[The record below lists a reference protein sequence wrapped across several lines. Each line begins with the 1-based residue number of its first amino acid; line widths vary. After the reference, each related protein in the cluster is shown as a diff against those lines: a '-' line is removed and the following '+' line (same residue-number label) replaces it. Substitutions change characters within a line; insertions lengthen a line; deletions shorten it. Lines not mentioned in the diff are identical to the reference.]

1 MSDAMQVLAVAGALL
16 AVAQVIAS
24 LPGGRR
30 KDDDRAQSPRQA
42 VESAASPGAWYW
54 ASASAS
60 TAGRKSGVRLAGH

>member
-16 AVAQVIAS
+16 TVAQVIAC

-30 KDDDRAQSPRQA
+30 KEDDRASSSRQGL
-42 VESAASPGAWYW
+42 ESAVSPGSWYW
-54 ASASAS
+54 ASASIS